1 MGSIVEEEMKVRS
14 HGRSERRFIV
24 GREKEHRL
32 LEGSQA
38 SPSRPSDKSRIEVKT
53 LGWLEAVA

>member
-1 MGSIVEEEMKVRS
+1 VETVRDT
-14 HGRSERRFIV
+14 IV
-24 GREKEHRL
+24 GKEKEHRL

-38 SPSRPSDKSRIEVKT
+38 SPSRPDKSRVNVKA

>member
-1 MGSIVEEEMKVRS
+1 MKVKS
-14 HGRSERRFIV
+14 GGKSERQFIV
-24 GREKEHRL
+24 GKEKEHSL

-38 SPSRPSDKSRIEVKT
+38 SPARPSYKGSVKMKT